1 MVMQQN
7 KSSMFN
13 VIKAKQKPLV
23 RRQRR
28 RNEDVQFGETLA
40 NKGIIQL
47 WGEITAESIYPAATQ
62 MMEYNFMDEEDAPAQ
77 ISLFIDSVGG
87 DVFSTY
93 HLIDLIKQ
101 SDIPVAT
108 IGMGCIASGGVML
121 LMAGTPGRRY
131 ITENTYI
138 MSHQYSTM
146 MAGKEHELKAS
157 FYEVELQ
164 SKKMINH
171 YRKCTKK
178 SESYIRK
185 HLLAHSDASLS
196 PEEAIK
202 HGLADQILTVY

>member
-1 MVMQQN
+1 
-7 KSSMFN
+7 
-13 VIKAKQKPLV
+13 
-23 RRQRR
+23 
-28 RNEDVQFGETLA
+28 
-40 NKGIIQL
+40 
-47 WGEITAESIYPAATQ
+47 
-62 MMEYNFMDEEDAPAQ
+62 MMEYNFMDDEDQPAQ
-77 ISLFIDSVGG
+77 ITLFIDSVGG

-121 LMAGTPGRRY
+121 LMAGTPGRRF

-178 SESYIRK
+178 SEAYIRK

-202 HGLADQILTVY
+202 HGLADKILTVY

>member
-13 VIKAKQKPLV
+13 VIKTKQKPLV

-101 SDIPVAT
+101 DFNCSLKESEEYCEILYATTEGRENIKYICEKYGIDIKQ
-108 IGMGCIASGGVML
+108 
-121 LMAGTPGRRY
+121 
-131 ITENTYI
+131 IT
-138 MSHQYSTM
+138 
-146 MAGKEHELKAS
+146 KLKLK
-157 FYEVELQ
+157 V
-164 SKKMINH
+164 
-171 YRKCTKK
+171 
-178 SESYIRK
+178 
-185 HLLAHSDASLS
+185 
-196 PEEAIK
+196 
-202 HGLADQILTVY
+202 

>member
-1 MVMQQN
+1 
-7 KSSMFN
+7 
-13 VIKAKQKPLV
+13 
-23 RRQRR
+23 
-28 RNEDVQFGETLA
+28 
-40 NKGIIQL
+40 
-47 WGEITAESIYPAATQ
+47 
-62 MMEYNFMDEEDAPAQ
+62 MMEYNFMDEEDQPPQ

-101 SDIPVAT
+101 SQIPVAT

-121 LMAGTPGRRY
+121 LMSGTPGRRY

-164 SKKMINH
+164 SNKMINH

-178 SESYIRK
+178 SEAYIRK
-185 HLLAHSDASLS
+185 HLLSQSDASLS
-196 PEEAIK
+196 PSEAIK
-202 HGLADQILTVY
+202 HGLADEILKIY